1 MSLISPETLLVVQAV
16 LPSFTIALLGVL
28 LGKVDRRRELNQK
41 TISNL
46 VYYFFT
52 PCLVF
57 SSLHKRSFDLLEF
70 TLIGGAAFL
79 LIAVMTP
86 IAFYFKRRARVEQ
99 NGYCLPIIF
108 MNTGNISLPIALL
121 LFGND
126 GLAKAIMFHMMNI
139 LVLYSYGVYL
149 VSGKPDFR
157 QFFRIPALYATVLGV
172 FAATTDLR
180 APELLMHGYSILCLG
195 IDLLAYA
202 AIPLLIVNL
211 GYSMSV
217 TTKLKTLMEDATGAF
232 LRVVLGPL
240 LAFGLVL
247 CYRELGWLPI
257 GADADPLVNLG
268 YRTTEAII
276 ILNAAMPGPVMAYLL
291 NVKFDNCPEKAASM
305 VALGTLAGIV
315 TIPLTL
321 HLINRFIA
329 A

>member
-1 MSLISPETLLVVQAV
+1 MELVSPETLLVIRAV
-16 LPSFTIALLGVL
+16 LPSFTIAMLGVL
-28 LGKVDRRRELNQK
+28 LGKTDRRRELNQK
-41 TISNL
+41 TLSNM

-57 SSLHKRSFDLLEF
+57 SSLHKRSFDFLEF

-86 IAFYFKRRARVEQ
+86 IAFYFKRRAGVKE

-149 VSGKPDFR
+149 VSGKTDLH
-157 QFFRIPALYATVLGV
+157 QFLRIPALYATLLGV
-172 FAATTDLR
+172 FAATTDIH
-180 APELLMHGYSILCLG
+180 APEVLMQGYAILCKG
-195 IDLLAYA
+195 CDLLAYA

-217 TTKLKTLMEDATGAF
+217 TTRLSTLKDDATGAF
-232 LRVVLGPL
+232 LRVVLGPAM
-240 LAFGLVL
+240 AFGLVL
-247 CYRELGWLPI
+247 CYRQLGWLPN
-257 GADADPLVNLG
+257 ADNLDPLLSLG

-291 NVKFDNCPEKAASM
+291 NVKFDNCPDKAASM
-305 VALGTLAGIV
+305 VALGTLAGLV
-315 TIPLTL
+315 TIPVTL
-321 HLINRFIA
+321 HFIDVFIA

>member
-1 MSLISPETLLVVQAV
+1 MPLIPAEILLVTRAV
-16 LPSFTIALLGVL
+16 LPSFTIAMLGVL
-28 LGKVDRRRELNQK
+28 LGKRDGRRELNQK
-41 TISNL
+41 TISNM

-57 SSLHKRSFDLLEF
+57 SSLHKRSFDFLEF
-70 TLIGGAAFL
+70 TLIGAAAFL

-86 IAFYFKRRARVEQ
+86 IAFYFKRRAGVKE

-126 GLAKAIMFHMMNI
+126 GLAKAIMFHMVNI
-139 LVLYSYGVYL
+139 LILYSYGVYL
-149 VSGKPDFR
+149 VSGNTDLR
-157 QFFRIPALYATVLGV
+157 QFFRIPALYATLLGV
-172 FAATTDLR
+172 LAATSDFQ
-180 APELLMHGYSILCLG
+180 APELLMQGYAICCKG

-211 GYSMSV
+211 GYAMSS
-217 TTKLKTLMEDATGAF
+217 TTKMSTLKDDATGAF

-247 CYRELGWLPI
+247 CYRKLGLMPS
-257 GADADPLVNLG
+257 GADADPLVSLG

-305 VALGTLAGIV
+305 VALGTLAGLV
-315 TIPLTL
+315 TIPVTL
-321 HLINRFIA
+321 HLINVFIA

>member
-1 MSLISPETLLVVQAV
+1 MRLISPEMMLVTRAV
-16 LPSFTIALLGVL
+16 IPSLTIALLGVL
-28 LGKVDRRRELNQK
+28 LGKADSRREVNQK
-41 TISNL
+41 TISNM

-57 SSLHKRSFDLLEF
+57 SSLHKRSFDFLEF

-86 IAFYFKRRARVEQ
+86 IAFYVKRRAGVQQ

-149 VSGKPDFR
+149 VSGKTDLG
-157 QFFRIPALYATVLGV
+157 QFIRIPALYATLLGV
-172 FAATTDLR
+172 LAATSEFP
-180 APELLMHGYSILCLG
+180 APELVMQGYAILCKG
-195 IDLLAYA
+195 SDLLAYA

-211 GYSMSV
+211 GYSMSA
-217 TTKLKTLMEDATGAF
+217 TTRMSTFKDDATGVF
-232 LRVVLGPL
+232 LRVVLGPT
-240 LAFGLVL
+240 LAFGLVIL
-247 CYRELGWLPI
+247 YRKFGWIPA
-257 GADADPLVNLG
+257 GADLDPLVSLG

-305 VALGTLAGIV
+305 VALGTLAGLV

-321 HLINRFIA
+321 HFINLFIA
-329 A
+329 G